1 MSSLTY
7 ITEISKNSLLSLAE
21 NKRRTLLTTLGI
33 IIGVSSVIVIMAIG
47 LSAQGLILAQVN
59 KLGSNLIGIMPGKS
73 EDKGPP
79 ATVFGIVITTLT
91 YEDALAIKQANNVP
105 HVVDVSANV
114 RGSEVVT
121 WQANQLTADV
131 FGTNVGYLPVE
142 GGQVAEGRFFTDD
155 EDKSVSRVAVLGS
168 AVKNDLFDG
177 NNPIGRK
184 IKIGTQTFEVI
195 GVMEQRGKVA
205 FQDYDNYIF
214 IPLNTM
220 QKLIAGVRHLG
231 FIRVKI
237 DKQENVAEAIAD
249 IGATLRERHGIKD
262 MSGANDDFTVRAA
275 AEALDALTTVTNSLR
290 FFLAA
295 MAALSL
301 VVGGIGIMNIMLIRV
316 AQRTRE
322 IGLRKAIGATNSDIV
337 TQFLVESISITLL
350 GGLIGIGFGEFLAW
364 LIAQVAQALGYDW
377 QFIVSPWSIVLAVG
391 VSMAIG
397 LIFGLYPA
405 RKAGR
410 LNPIEALRYE

>member
-1 MSSLTY
+1 MSSFTY
-7 ITEISKNSLLSLAE
+7 ISEISRHSLISLAE

-47 LSAQGLILAQVN
+47 MSAQGLILAQVN
-59 KLGSNLIGIMPGKS
+59 KLGSNLVGILPGKS

-91 YEDALAIKQANNVP
+91 YDDAMALKLPSNVP

-114 RGSEVVT
+114 RGSSVVS

-142 GGQVAEGRFFTDD
+142 GGQIAEGRFFTDD
-155 EDKSVSRVAVLGS
+155 EDKGVARVAVLGS
-168 AVKNDLFDG
+168 AIKNDLFDG
-177 NNPIGRK
+177 NDAVGK
-184 IKIGTQTFEVI
+184 KFKIGNQTFEVI
-195 GVMEQRGKVA
+195 GVMSQRGKVA

-237 DKQENVAEAIAD
+237 DKQQNVDEAIAG
-249 IGATLRERHGIKD
+249 IEATLRERHGIKD
-262 MSGANDDFTVRAA
+262 ATGASDDFTVRAA
-275 AEALDALTTVTNSLR
+275 AEALKALTTVTDSLR

-322 IGLRKAIGATNSDIV
+322 IGLRKAIGATNSDIT

-350 GGLIGIGFGEFLAW
+350 GGLIGIALGELIAW
-364 LIAQVAQALGYDW
+364 LIAKVAQGLGYDW
-377 QFIVSPWSIVLAVG
+377 QFIVSPLSVLLAVG